1 MKYWAEFDSKAIK
14 ADRLL
19 HPKKSHNIWGEPCW
33 HGSDAQAYL
42 KVDMAAGELEKK
54 TQTKLWNHRPAY
66 QLFCFVIFRKHID
79 QALQSA
85 KPHKNER
92 RHKKGHY
99 GDKKLSENQTSDTS
113 TAVMETNKSK

>member
-1 MKYWAEFDSKAIK
+1 
-14 ADRLL
+14 
-19 HPKKSHNIWGEPCW
+19 
-33 HGSDAQAYL
+33 
-42 KVDMAAGELEKK
+42 MAAGELEKK